1 MRIERRDDVRMQ
13 LHGDGAQG
21 NVLDTGHD
29 VRAVRPPITVDICGG
44 MTIHKKLLMAQ
55 LYAHLS

>member
-21 NVLDTGHD
+21 NVLDTGND
-29 VRAVRPPITVDICGG
+29 VRSVRPPVTVDICGS
-44 MTIHKKLLMAQ
+44 MSIHEKQLMAQ
-55 LYAHLS
+55 LYAHLP